1 MLKNLGQYN
10 KAFVPIVIALFA
22 LLSDR
27 FGVQLNIGEMEA
39 TGIIALIS
47 AFLVYLVPNKTP
59 AETTVTIPT
68 ETKIT
73 IPSVEEKV
81 VQVQPTENANVVV
94 VEEKPNLLR
103 AIKQ

>member
-59 AETTVTIPT
+59 DQTTVTIPT

-81 VQVQPTENANVVV
+81 LQVPATEDAKIVVA
-94 VEEKPNLLR
+94 EDKPNLLR
-103 AIKQ
+103 TIKQ